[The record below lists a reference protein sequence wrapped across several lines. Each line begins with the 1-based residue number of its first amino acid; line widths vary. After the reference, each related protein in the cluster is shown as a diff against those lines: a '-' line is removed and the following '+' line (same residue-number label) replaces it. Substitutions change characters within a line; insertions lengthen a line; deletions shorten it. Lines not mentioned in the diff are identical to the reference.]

1 MKTNTFKTFIE
12 ENYYDSI
19 CTRLNGFISTHPS
32 FIREKI
38 NASVNVHH
46 PELEDFTIEA
56 VYIESGNDNNIEFD
70 IVCNCNVN
78 YEYVEY
84 HGKYKN
90 HDSDCMSDVWVVVH
104 GRTSLSNLKKI
115 YFYGAEEY
123 VKNAIHKPLN
133 GDMVPIIRSS
143 EYAQYAI
150 DIIRKYY
157 GQDYDLTVP
166 INIKEL
172 ANKMGLEVKH
182 LKPEFSFKKN
192 EAIFGQIY
200 FEKTHTQIYN
210 KETDTMVD
218 ITIPA
223 NTIVYDPSCHSVYS
237 FGSEAITIA
246 HECVH
251 YELHKKAYLF
261 AKFINNGNISCI
273 SCMNGGK
280 VDGIAETDV
289 NESFME
295 AQANGI
301 APFLVM
307 PEESFKKRAEEL
319 YKEYSSSMQ
328 DPIEFIDR
336 MISDLRNEYR
346 VTIPAVKKRLRELGY
361 LRNVSVFEW
370 DKTNKKYI
378 DAYAYQAGSLAND
391 ETFSITFDDYQ
402 KALDN
407 PNSQLLAVMFNKDFI
422 FVSNHIV
429 FNDEKYVIKDDN
441 DDYVL
446 TEYAKRHLDEC
457 ALKFKV
463 KNNVT
468 LLSKKSIGTFC
479 YLCKGIADD
488 MSFDLLVQQ
497 DSKVLLN
504 PNIKDLRL
512 RHENAQ
518 KQVIRIIEDS
528 ESLSDCI
535 NKLSAIYEYIPKE
548 FDSHGINATTYSR
561 YVNGKV
567 DKVDIRK
574 AICLCHAF
582 KFTFNVSDAFI
593 KRFSNTGLSTDDEG
607 KALFLVL
614 TSMRNSK
621 LKDINI
627 YLTNQGFEPLAVIKE

>member
-32 FIREKI
+32 FIKEKI

-56 VYIESGNDNNIEFD
+56 VYIESGNDNKIEFD

-104 GRTSLSNLKKI
+104 GRTSLSNLKKV

-223 NTIVYDPSCHSVYS
+223 NTIVYDPNSYFMSNI
-237 FGSEAITIA
+237 EKENNNTII

-251 YELHKKAYLF
+251 FYLHRYAIKFQKIFDKKYKWF
-261 AKFINNGNISCI
+261 DCDINGRANMNLGMDINI
-273 SCMNGGK
+273 
-280 VDGIAETDV
+280 
-289 NESFME
+289 ME
-295 AQANGI
+295 WQANALTPRI
-301 APFLVM
+301 LM
-307 PEESFKKRAEEL
+307 PYKAFSEEAFKLIKEFRLKNNSDTIDILPNVIETLSNLYHVSKLSVKIRLCDIGVTEAYGCDIWCDDYKVPDFSFEPGTC
-319 YKEYSSSMQ
+319 EY
-328 DPIEFIDR
+328 
-336 MISDLRNEYR
+336 NETF
-346 VTIPAVKKRLRELGY
+346 VIPAIDAIALSSNPIISKMMEEQKLVY
-361 LRNVSVFEW
+361 LESHLCLNSEKYIGK
-370 DKTNKKYI
+370 DLYGKKYI
-378 DAYAYQAGSLAND
+378 KYEARKKLNKFCIKMKM
-391 ETFSITFDDYQ
+391 TIVNFDSCY
-402 KALDN
+402 
-407 PNSQLLAVMFNKDFI
+407 
-422 FVSNHIV
+422 
-429 FNDEKYVIKDDN
+429 E
-441 DDYVL
+441 
-446 TEYAKRHLDEC
+446 REC
-457 ALKFKV
+457 
-463 KNNVT
+463 
-468 LLSKKSIGTFC
+468 
-479 YLCKGIADD
+479 
-488 MSFDLLVQQ
+488 
-497 DSKVLLN
+497 LLN
-504 PNIKDLRL
+504 RN
-512 RHENAQ
+512 
-518 KQVIRIIEDS
+518 
-528 ESLSDCI
+528 
-535 NKLSAIYEYIPKE
+535 
-548 FDSHGINATTYSR
+548 
-561 YVNGKV
+561 
-567 DKVDIRK
+567 
-574 AICLCHAF
+574 
-582 KFTFNVSDAFI
+582 
-593 KRFSNTGLSTDDEG
+593 
-607 KALFLVL
+607 
-614 TSMRNSK
+614 RNSK
-621 LKDINI
+621 FHTKLCFEGKEKDIFTEANI
-627 YLTNQGFEPLAVIKE
+627 MKILEEERKFNNAFFDLNNDYVTCMKMLKEKSGLTYEQIEAETEIELSSVKNIIAGKRNGSLLRLTLILMAIGAEPDSAYHVIDKSGVRLDRDNAEHQLCRFIINTMHADTMENIIKCVNNANFKI